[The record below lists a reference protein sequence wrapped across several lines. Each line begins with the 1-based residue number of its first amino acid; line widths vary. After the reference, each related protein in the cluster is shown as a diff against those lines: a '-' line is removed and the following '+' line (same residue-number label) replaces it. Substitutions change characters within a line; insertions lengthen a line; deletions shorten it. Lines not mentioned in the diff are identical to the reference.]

1 MHLPLVAGVFIL
13 ISEIVNCL
21 IEPET
26 VTVPACSVYH
36 MLYNCPV
43 LFNLN
48 VDKFIENIQD

>member
-26 VTVPACSVYH
+26 VPVPACSV
-36 MLYNCPV
+36 
-43 LFNLN
+43 
-48 VDKFIENIQD
+48 